1 MRALSLARRV
11 ARATQVA
18 ARRAAMSF
26 TDRSVIL
33 LYHRIA
39 ECLPDPH
46 LLCVTPQHFA
56 EHLDVLARWGAPL
69 ALRDLT
75 AGLRVGRIPA
85 RGVVLTFDDGY
96 ADNLTRAL
104 PSLERARIPATIYAS
119 AGYLQGGEPYI
130 DELQRLI
137 LERQDLPPEFG
148 LHLGCTEYRWNAKV
162 SHLAAPAD
170 ADFPAWP
177 DSARERIYLEMCE
190 ILRGLNAVERERV
203 MRELRESLGSQAPP
217 PTRRLMLSGDELRRL
232 AAHPLI
238 EIGSHA
244 VNHVVLASLEPGA
257 QADEIGHGIR
267 LLEEA
272 LGRKVESFAYPYGS
286 PWDVG
291 RRTIEMVRELGL
303 REACA
308 NTPGQVVRGSDPYWL
323 PRFLVRDWD
332 GAEFERQ
339 LGKFYRPQPAR
350 EAARE

>member
-1 MRALSLARRV
+1 MRAATLARRI

-26 TDRSVIL
+26 ADRSVIL

-39 ECLPDPH
+39 ECRPDPH
-46 LLCVTPQHFA
+46 LLCVSPQHFA
-56 EHLDVLARWGAPL
+56 EHLDILARWGVPL

-75 AGLRVGRIPA
+75 ARLRAGRIPA

-96 ADNLTRAL
+96 ADNLSQAL
-104 PSLERARIPATIYAS
+104 PLLERAHVPATIYAS

-137 LERQDLPPEFG
+137 LERHDLPPEFG
-148 LHLGCTEYRWNAKV
+148 LHLGRTEYRWNAKI
-162 SHLAAPAD
+162 SHLALPPD
-170 ADFPAWP
+170 AGFPAWP
-177 DSARERIYLEMCE
+177 DSARERIYLEVCE
-190 ILRGLNAVERERV
+190 ILRGLSAGERV
-203 MRELRESLGSQAPP
+203 RVMQELRASLDGQAPQ
-217 PTRRLMLSGDELRRL
+217 PTRPLMLSRDELRRL
-232 AAHPLI
+232 AANPLI

-244 VNHVVLASLEPGA
+244 FDHVVLANLEPGA
-257 QADEIGHGIR
+257 QADEIGRGIR

-291 RRTIEMVRELGL
+291 RRTIAVVRELRL
-303 REACA
+303 RDACA
-308 NTPGQVVRGSDPYWL
+308 NTPGQVVRGSNPYWL

-339 LGKFYRPQPAR
+339 LRSFYRPQPAR